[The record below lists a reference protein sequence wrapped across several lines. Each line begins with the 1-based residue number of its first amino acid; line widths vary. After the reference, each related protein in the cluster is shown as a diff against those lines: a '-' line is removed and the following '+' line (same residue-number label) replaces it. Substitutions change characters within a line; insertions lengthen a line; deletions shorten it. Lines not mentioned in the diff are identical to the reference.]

1 MSHTKKSTLVAFDGD
16 EARAAVHEAAGDS
29 LLSVTGFT
37 SDDFEILYVADA
49 VLDLYRDRDHL
60 HEHYD
65 QVLSH
70 LHMDIMERDVYENTL
85 LPNAGAVRA
94 IVTYMEEMTLV
105 RVIVDEQGLYVAL
118 APDQSVR
125 AVVEAVEPVL
135 D

>member
-1 MSHTKKSTLVAFDGD
+1 MPITNESTLVAFDGD
-16 EARAAVHEAAGDS
+16 AARAAVHEAAGDG
-29 LLSVTGFT
+29 LLSATAFT
-37 SDDFEILYVADA
+37 SDDFEILYVADP

-60 HEHYD
+60 QEHYD

-105 RVIVDEQGLYVAL
+105 RVIVGEQGLYVAL
-118 APDQSVR
+118 DSDQSVR
-125 AVVEAVEPVL
+125 AVVEALESVL